1 VTDVPDDSSRGDADW
16 LRLSQ
21 GETETESL
29 GAELGRTLRCF
40 DVVYL
45 SGTLGAGK
53 TAFAR
58 GLARGRSA
66 EPGQAASPT
75 FALVNEYADASGRI
89 VLRHLDLYR
98 IEDRLRDLESI
109 GVPDALAGAPAAV
122 EWPNDSIRSV
132 LPPTIEVSLTPGPS
146 PETRQ
151 IQIRRISLP
160 PQ

>member
-1 VTDVPDDSSRGDADW
+1 VTADPEGLSTRDAERLSRGE
-16 LRLSQ
+16 S
-21 GETETESL
+21 ETESL
-29 GAELGRTLRCF
+29 GAELGRTLGPF

-45 SGTLGAGK
+45 SGPLGAGK

-58 GLARGRSA
+58 GLARGLSA

-98 IEDRLRDLESI
+98 IDDRLRDLESI

-132 LPPTIEVSLTPGPS
+132 LPATIEVFLAPAES
-146 PETRQ
+146 PEE
-151 IQIRRISLP
+151 RRIRILRTPP